1 MPSKRDV
8 RELAEKAHAA
18 AEELRDTVA
27 RAHRKANDQRV
38 ATAARVRA
46 EWARIN
52 RER

>member
-8 RELAEKAHAA
+8 RELAEKVHAT
-18 AEELRDTVA
+18 AEELHQTVA
-27 RAHRKANDQRV
+27 RVQKKVDVSRV
-38 ATAARVRA
+38 AAAVRVRA